1 MNFSFTAKQNRPKR
15 DKEHQLQCAC
25 VRWFR
30 LQYPQHGTML
40 FAVPNGG
47 RRDPITG
54 ARLKEEGVV
63 AGVADL
69 VLLVPNNTHHAL
81 LIELKTH
88 NGRQS
93 ASQRAWQATAEKHG
107 YKYVVCR
114 DAEQFVN
121 QVQQYLND

>member
-1 MNFSFTAKQNRPKR
+1 MNFSFITKQQKPKR
-15 DKEHQLQCAC
+15 DHEHKLQCAC

-30 LQYPQHGTML
+30 LQHPDIATLM

-69 VLLVPNNTHHAL
+69 ILLVPNNKHHAL
-81 LIELKTH
+81 LIELKTPR
-88 NGRQS
+88 GRQS
-93 ASQRAWQATAEKHG
+93 ASQRTWQETAEKHG

-114 DAEQFVN
+114 DAQQFVA